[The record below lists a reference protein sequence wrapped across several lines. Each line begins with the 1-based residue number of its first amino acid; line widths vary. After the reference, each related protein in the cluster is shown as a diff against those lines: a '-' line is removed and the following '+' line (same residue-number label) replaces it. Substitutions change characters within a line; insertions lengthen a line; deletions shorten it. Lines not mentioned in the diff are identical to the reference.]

1 MPTFSKNLEPFLN
14 LGDTWKKGAE
24 IFDLNQTT
32 LANGTLG
39 NTVPD
44 AFTLTKVNS
53 LKVLT
58 VKTGKLEIQG
68 TNKNGHF
75 FYKRTYKDN
84 LIFP

>member
-1 MPTFSKNLEPFLN
+1 MANLERFLTI
-14 LGDTWKKGAE
+14 GDTWKKGAE

-32 LANGTLG
+32 LANGTLKKA
-39 NTVPD
+39 VPD

-58 VKTGKLEIQG
+58 VKPGEGLKIQG
-68 TNKNGHF
+68 TNKNGSF
-75 FYKRTYKDN
+75 FIKETKKDN